1 MSPQDALRR
10 ITSSFSAPRR
20 EFRPAFGR
28 ENDTESKL
36 ASISAEIEAI
46 SVDDISQTEPSVRT
60 RPRRNI
66 AEALRLYVLTDALS
80 LLAGFMA
87 SWFLAALTNLFLL
100 DRPLTFLTDGSLGAR
115 LAPYGFLAL
124 CVLFWFGRKGHYR
137 VRQPFWME
145 TQQIVLAFGAA
156 MLANGFVQF
165 AAKQDFSRL
174 WLISSWA
181 FAGIGVLLSRAFLRR
196 TLRHLGLWQ
205 IRTLLVGSGATADE
219 TRAALRA
226 ESSLGYEIVMQIEN
240 ALLLLGQNGHS
251 WSKLCD
257 RFDADYMIIAL
268 DGPALAE
275 AEGALAALSREE
287 VPYSISP
294 PMTHMPVLNVE
305 PQYFFS
311 RNVLLMAP
319 TNNLE
324 QPFPRFLKRTMD
336 IVGAGF
342 GLLLLSPIFLGLS
355 LLVKRDGGPVFF
367 GDARIGLNGKM
378 FYCLKFRSMV
388 VNPDPLLWKYLEE
401 NPDKKIE
408 WKTFHKLREKD
419 PRVTKIGALLRRW
432 SLDELP
438 QLINVLKGDMSLVGP
453 RPIMFRERNI
463 YSENLA
469 HYCRVRP
476 GLTGIWQVSGRS
488 NVSFARRVQMDIWY
502 VRNWSLWHDIA
513 ILCKTIP
520 AITNK
525 TGAF

>member
-20 EFRPAFGR
+20 EFRPVFR
-28 ENDTESKL
+28 NEVDPESKL
-36 ASISAEIEAI
+36 ASISAEIDAI
-46 SVDDISQTEPSVRT
+46 SVDDIGKVDIPARSN
-60 RPRRNI
+60 PRRNA
-66 AEALRLYVLTDALS
+66 AEALRLYILTDAFS
-80 LLAGFMA
+80 LFAGFLV
-87 SWFLAALTNLFLL
+87 SWFLATLTNLFLL
-100 DRPLTFLTDGSLGAR
+100 DRPLTFLTDGSLGSR
-115 LAPYGFLAL
+115 LAPYGALSL
-124 CVLFWFGRKGHYR
+124 CVLFWLGRKGHYR

-145 TQQIVLAFGAA
+145 TQQIVQAFGAA
-156 MLANGFVQF
+156 LLANGFVQF

-174 WLISSWA
+174 WLVSSWA
-181 FAGIGVLLSRAFLRR
+181 FAGLGVLALRAFLRR
-196 TLRHLGLWQ
+196 ALRRMGLWQ
-205 IRTLLVGSGATADE
+205 IRTLLVGNGATADE

-226 ESSLGYEIVMQIEN
+226 EPSLGYEIVMQIEN

-251 WSKLCD
+251 WTRLCD
-257 RFDADYMIIAL
+257 RFDADYMIVAM
-268 DGPALAE
+268 DGQALAE
-275 AEGALAALSREE
+275 AESALAALSRED

-294 PMTHMPVLNVE
+294 PMAHMPVLSVE

-324 QPFPRFLKRTMD
+324 QPFPRFMKRTMD
-336 IVGAGF
+336 ILGASI
-342 GLLLLSPIFLGLS
+342 GLLFLSPVFLVAS
-355 LLVKRDGGPVFF
+355 LLVKRDGGPIFF
-367 GDARIGLNGKM
+367 GDARVGLGGKM

-388 VNPDPLLWKYLEE
+388 VDPDHLLWKYLEE
-401 NPDKKIE
+401 HPDKKIE
-408 WKTFHKLREKD
+408 WKTFHKLRGAD
-419 PRVTKIGALLRRW
+419 PRVTGIGAFLRRW
-432 SLDELP
+432 SIDELP

-520 AITNK
+520 AIMNR
-525 TGAF
+525 TGAC